1 MGTTKVKERIM
12 GFVEVKVNGQWINL
26 MAAEIRCQLCNE
38 AVVIAEIAIP
48 DKIDDGA
55 NATWT
60 CKKCHAING

>member
-1 MGTTKVKERIM
+1 VGATETKERVM

-26 MAAEIRCQLCNE
+26 MAAEIRCQMCNE

-60 CKKCHAING
+60 CKRCKAVNG

>member
-1 MGTTKVKERIM
+1 MGKAKVKECVM

-38 AVVIAEIAIP
+38 LVIIAEIAKIE
-48 DKIDDGA
+48 KIDDGS

-60 CKKCHAING
+60 CKKCKAVNG